1 MANIKLKPISE
12 LETWN
17 AKELRKLK
25 ITIKNRMESL
35 KNDSKPKE
43 LSDTHPLNGLEVEG
57 CQKLLSKIL
66 KAEKGL

>member
-17 AKELRKLK
+17 AKELRKLR

-35 KNDSKPKE
+35 QLAKPKE
-43 LSDTHPLNGLEVEG
+43 ISESHPLYSLEADG
-57 CQKLLSKIL
+57 CQKLLEKV
-66 KAEKGL
+66 KRAEKAL